1 MCDKCFRQEKT
12 CQNKL
17 STLGALALP
26 KRVHVSLPGAVLER
40 KWPGLA
46 APGEVNSRRD
56 HC

>member
-26 KRVHVSLPGAVLER
+26 KSVHVSLPGAVLER